1 MTPPAA
7 CPICSA
13 KKALGRHFGGL
24 CCSRCRAHFR
34 RTVRFNLVFECK
46 KAGSCEVNTNARSS
60 CPACRYRRCLEAG
73 LDPKLIQSDR
83 KEHKPD
89 KEKQSDG
96 CSSVEAERVEE
107 KPAEDDSCQLTLIP
121 ALGTEI
127 VSSSEGP
134 LGFRSGVK
142 LPTGGDLPS
151 LLRYY
156 ATVDKFVDEFI
167 DSGYTHISSV
177 SLADCSNHRLSL
189 QEAFLSAP
197 RRLSKRT
204 KILWEPL
211 HWVSEQYVTNIFH
224 RAVLHYV
231 DIVSHIPELRLLP
244 ADDQWRMVAFHV
256 CTYGGLITAERS
268 LRNTQKRCIL
278 TTGGTFHPLDPK
290 EMAQMNDDGIL
301 FSHQVTNAWNSVVL
315 EPLREANLSEEE
327 FVFLRLLTFF
337 TAVPKMSEEGRE
349 VVRKARLHYEQLFVQ
364 HLCSRL
370 DRRAAVERMG
380 EVMSILPMLEM
391 GASIEINATL
401 RALLFHSAN
410 YGGTFLNSYYTAASA
425 LGI

>member
-1 MTPPAA
+1 MTPTAV

-46 KAGSCEVNTNARSS
+46 KAGRCEVNTNARSS

-83 KEHKPD
+83 KEHKRD
-89 KEKQSDG
+89 GEKQKPDG
-96 CSSVEAERVEE
+96 CSPVEVERKED
-107 KPAEDDSCQLTLIP
+107 KPTEDDSCQLTLIP

-134 LGFRSGVK
+134 LGFWSGVK
-142 LPTGGDLPS
+142 LPTDGDLSS

-177 SLADCSNHRLSL
+177 SLADCSNNRLSF

-268 LRNTQKRCIL
+268 LRNTQKKCIL
-278 TTGGTFHPLDPK
+278 TTGGTFHPLDPA

-301 FSHQVTNAWNSVVL
+301 FSHQ
-315 EPLREANLSEEE
+315 
-327 FVFLRLLTFF
+327 
-337 TAVPKMSEEGRE
+337 
-349 VVRKARLHYEQLFVQ
+349 
-364 HLCSRL
+364 
-370 DRRAAVERMG
+370 
-380 EVMSILPMLEM
+380 M

-425 LGI
+425 FGI